1 MFPITYNKALIFF
14 MTMSLISGCSPQVED
29 AVSRDYQPVYPMTN
43 EVSDKLPDGSIYST
57 QAAGLFATDRRAA
70 KIGDILTVSFAE
82 SFQATKSQNA
92 ATSKASSNEISLPGF
107 IPGSDIEQR
116 ISNALTSSND
126 RSFTGSGSTAQSN
139 SLSGQISVQVVRV
152 LPGGNLE
159 ILGQKRLVLN
169 KGDEYIRVSGVVR
182 PEDISADNIILSDRI
197 ASANIQYI
205 GAGDIADPANQ
216 GWLNGILTAI
226 SPI

>member
-1 MFPITYNKALIFF
+1 
-14 MTMSLISGCSPQVED
+14 MSLIIFKKIVPLLVGFSLATGCSSNVEE
-29 AVSRDYQPVYPMTN
+29 AMSREYQPVYPIVN
-43 EVSDKLPDGSIYST
+43 EQFSSPPNGSIYS
-57 QAAGLFATDRRAA
+57 ANASGLFATDRRAS
-70 KIGDILTVSFAE
+70 KIGDILTVAFAE

-92 ATSKASSNEISLPGF
+92 TTSKSSSNEISLPGI
-107 IPGSDIEQR
+107 IPGSALAET
-116 ISNALTSSND
+116 ISNALTSSSG
-126 RSFTGSGSTAQSN
+126 RSFTGSGATAQSN
-139 SLSGQISVQVVRV
+139 SLTGQISVQVVRV

-159 ILGQKRLVLN
+159 IKGQKRLVLN

-182 PEDISADNIILSDRI
+182 PADISADNVVLSDRL

-216 GWLNGILTAI
+216 GWLNGIITAV

>member
-1 MFPITYNKALIFF
+1 
-14 MTMSLISGCSPQVED
+14 MSLIIFKKIVPLLVGFSLATGCSSNVEE
-29 AVSRDYQPVYPMTN
+29 AMSREYQPIYPMVN
-43 EVSDKLPDGSIYST
+43 EQLSSPPNGSIYS
-57 QAAGLFATDRRAA
+57 ANASGLFATDRRAS
-70 KIGDILTVSFAE
+70 KIGDILTVAFAE

-92 ATSKASSNEISLPGF
+92 TTSKSSSNEIALPGI
-107 IPGSDIEQR
+107 IPGSALAET
-116 ISNALTSSND
+116 ISNALTSSSG
-126 RSFTGSGSTAQSN
+126 RSFTGSGATAQSN
-139 SLSGQISVQVVRV
+139 SLTGQISVQVVRV

-159 ILGQKRLVLN
+159 IKGQKRLVLN

-182 PEDISADNIILSDRI
+182 PADISADNVVLSDRL

-216 GWLNGILTAI
+216 GWLNGIITAV

>member
-1 MFPITYNKALIFF
+1 
-14 MTMSLISGCSPQVED
+14 MSLIIFKKIVPLLVGVSLATGCSSNVEE
-29 AVSRDYQPVYPMTN
+29 AMSREYQPVYPIVN
-43 EVSDKLPDGSIYST
+43 EQLSSPPNGSIYS
-57 QAAGLFATDRRAA
+57 ANASGLFATDRRAS
-70 KIGDILTVSFAE
+70 KIGDILTVAFAE

-92 ATSKASSNEISLPGF
+92 TTSKSSSNEIALPGI
-107 IPGSDIEQR
+107 IPGSALAET
-116 ISNALTSSND
+116 ISNALTSSSG
-126 RSFTGSGSTAQSN
+126 RSFTGSGATAQSN
-139 SLSGQISVQVVRV
+139 SLTGQISVQVVRV

-159 ILGQKRLVLN
+159 IKGQKRLVLN

-182 PEDISADNIILSDRI
+182 PADISADNVVLSDRL

-216 GWLNGILTAI
+216 GWLNGIITAV